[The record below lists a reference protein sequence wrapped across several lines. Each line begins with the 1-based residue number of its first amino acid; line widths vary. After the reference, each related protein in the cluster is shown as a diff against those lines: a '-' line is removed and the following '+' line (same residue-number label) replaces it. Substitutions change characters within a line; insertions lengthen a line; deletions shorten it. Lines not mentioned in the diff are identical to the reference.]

1 MTMEDLAIGTK
12 SAKQMIQ
19 GGTMIVNTLKAV
31 IETGRPSLGT
41 RALFALFRVMQ
52 PFTPKRSRTEHWP
65 VAEPPASRGRAPS
78 QDNIPGGACG
88 CRGKLDR
95 AIDFTIM
102 AMFTKQ

>member
-1 MTMEDLAIGTK
+1 MEFTLTMEDLAIGTK

-52 PFTPKRSRTEHWP
+52 PFTPKRSRTDT
-65 VAEPPASRGRAPS
+65 GRSPNP
-78 QDNIPGGACG
+78 QHREVGHRHRITHQGARVRLSG
-88 CRGKLDR
+88 E
-95 AIDFTIM
+95 T
-102 AMFTKQ
+102 